1 MALTNDQT
9 QVAAST
15 TRYGRASL
23 LAAIVTIVFFE
34 TVTWFVV
41 PAMYAWLVFVLPL
54 MLVVVVLGAICAV
67 CGGVTAQVGRGMMI
81 GSITA
86 PLSLLLFGGGYL
98 LAEATGL
105 I

>member
-1 MALTNDQT
+1 MNDRT
-9 QVAAST
+9 RVAAST

-34 TVTWFVV
+34 TVTWFLV
-41 PAMYAWLVFVLPL
+41 PALYALAVFVLPV
-54 MLVVVVLGAICAV
+54 MLVVVAVGATCAA

-81 GSITA
+81 GSIAA
-86 PLSLLLFGGGYL
+86 PLSLLVFGGGYL

-105 I
+105 T

>member
-1 MALTNDQT
+1 MNDQA

-34 TVTWFVV
+34 TVTWFLV
-41 PAMYAWLVFVLPL
+41 PAFYALLVFVLPL
-54 MLVVVVLGAICAV
+54 MLVVVAVGAICVA

-81 GSITA
+81 GSVTA

-98 LAEATGL
+98 LAEGAGL